1 MKQITTALIMLL
13 RAGSISWLTFA
24 PFAWIMRDGMGPDSV
39 TSEGLEALQRAF
51 FTFYYGPIALALLLA
66 NLLVQR
72 RIKDTERDS
81 ISNAMIGIFAVL
93 ILSAF
98 LSVFFV

>member
-1 MKQITTALIMLL
+1 MKQITAALIMLL
-13 RAGSISWLTFA
+13 RAASISWLTFA
-24 PFAWIMRDGMGPDSV
+24 PIAWIMRDGMGPDSV
-39 TSEGLEALQRAF
+39 TSEGLAAIQRAL

-72 RIKDTERDS
+72 RIKDTERGS
-81 ISNAMIGIFAVL
+81 VSNAMIGIFAAL

-98 LSVFFV
+98 LFVFFG